1 MTESPAWLEPLDP
14 GWRWVA
20 YVPLAKP
27 QSQLE
32 GVVYMY
38 PAGVA
43 ADGYPS
49 GMPSYSVAYS
59 LRFSDG
65 KLAEGSDLWMDSFGN
80 GAFAPPIPR
89 HLLPYREWLDYRP
102 LPVITGENSK
112 DPKLLGV
119 DEYVQKG
126 TDQTA
131 AGSAGGR
138 GRRNA
143 LRGAARRTSSAGIRN
158 VGQEARRKHRRQTT
172 TRRQTSSAT
181 LVRGSLPANLA
192 LFRLH
197 QLPAGRGDVRT
208 QRIPRRDAADRP
220 L

>member
-1 MTESPAWLEPLDP
+1 MSSVALVNGFFDAASGPMTESPAWLEPLDP

-126 TDQTA
+126 LIKPPPAQPEDEA
-131 AGSAGGR
+131 AETPSAEQP
-138 GRRNA
+138 A
-143 LRGAARRTSSAGIRN
+143 EQAPPA
-158 VGQEARRKHRRQTT
+158 
-172 TRRQTSSAT
+172 SAT
-181 LVRGSLPANLA
+181 SDKKPDESATPNDNA
-192 LFRLH
+192 S
-197 QLPAGRGDVRT
+197 PDE
-208 QRIPRRDAADRP
+208 
-220 L
+220 